1 MTCNCKEEPINK
13 LIKSIKSEF
22 FSNQI
27 RWNILA
33 SIGGIDI
40 IGIIDTSV
48 NKSIHFMVVFIECYS
63 MFKYES
69 VKKRKWIVKKFW
81 LNHVWKHLA

>member
-13 LIKSIKSEF
+13 LIKSMKSEF
-22 FSNQI
+22 FFNQI

-40 IGIIDTSV
+40 IGVIDTSV
-48 NKSIHFMVVFIECYS
+48 MNKSIYFMVVFIE
-63 MFKYES
+63 
-69 VKKRKWIVKKFW
+69 
-81 LNHVWKHLA
+81 